1 MSRMRIVIASDLHY
15 PTINGVA
22 TFGRNLAQGL
32 AEKGHEVIVIAPS
45 QTGKKYQEVDK
56 NYTIV
61 RTASLPFPF
70 YQNFRISVSPYLEV
84 KKIIEE
90 YQPDIIH
97 IQTPLGIGRAALGVA
112 KKLDIPVIATNHSM
126 PENLID
132 NLKLLAPFARPIRYV
147 MKSYGLWFHNNTD
160 YITLPT
166 QAAIDM
172 FDDLRQATK
181 VPVRPVS
188 NGIDLSRFKPG
199 KVPSYFHNRIGLPT
213 DKPIIMYAGRLDS
226 EKHLHVLIKAAAR
239 VFKKVDAH
247 LLVVGHGNDAERL
260 WALTEKLGITDRIT
274 FTGRAA
280 DEDMPLLYRT
290 ASVLA
295 MPSPAELQSI
305 VALEALASG
314 LPIVAVRAGALHEL
328 CQDGRN
334 GYLCKVD
341 DDSQMAKLLIK
352 ILEDKKICTR
362 MSRESLLIAKQHD
375 LSATLNEFEAIYQQ
389 LLLAR
394 VKKTEKPVL
403 V

>member
-1 MSRMRIVIASDLHY
+1 MRIVIASDLHY

-45 QTGKKYQEVDK
+45 QTGKKHHEVDK
-56 NYTIV
+56 NYTIM

-70 YQNFRISVSPYLEV
+70 YQNFRISISPYDEV

-90 YQPDIIH
+90 FQPDIVH
-97 IQTPLGIGRAALGVA
+97 IQTPLGIGRAALGAA
-112 KKLDIPVIATNHSM
+112 KKFGIPIVATNHSM

-147 MKSYGLWFHNNTD
+147 MKEYGMWFHNNAS
-160 YITLPT
+160 YVTLPT

-172 FDDLRQATK
+172 FDDVAQYAK

-199 KVPSYFHNRIGLPT
+199 KVPSYFHRRIGLPT

-226 EKHLHVLIKAAAR
+226 EKHLPVLLRAAAR
-239 VFKKVDAH
+239 VFKKCDGH
-247 LLVVGHGNDAERL
+247 LLIVGHGNDAERL
-260 WALTEKLGITDRIT
+260 KNLAEHLGIADRVT

-280 DEDMPLLYRT
+280 DEDMPLFYRV
-290 ASVLA
+290 ANVLA

-314 LPIVAVRAGALHEL
+314 LPIVAVKAGALHEL
-328 CQDGRN
+328 CQEGRN
-334 GYLCKVD
+334 GYMCRVD
-341 DDSQMAKLLIK
+341 DDNQMAKLLLK
-352 ILEDKKICTR
+352 ILDDKKLRTR
-362 MSRESLLIAKQHD
+362 LGRESLLIAKQHD
-375 LSATLNEFEAIYQQ
+375 LHATLQQFEAIYEQ
-389 LLLAR
+389 LIAAR
-394 VKKTEKPVL
+394 VKKTEKVVL

>member
-1 MSRMRIVIASDLHY
+1 MSFMRIVIASDLHY

-32 AEKGHEVIVIAPS
+32 AKKGHEVIVIAPS
-45 QTGKKYQEVDK
+45 QTGKKYQETDT
-56 NYTIV
+56 NYTIM

-70 YQNFRISVSPYLEV
+70 YQNFRISISPYDEI
-84 KKIIEE
+84 KKIIEDF
-90 YQPDIIH
+90 QPDIIH
-97 IQTPLGIGRAALGVA
+97 IQTPLGIGRATLGVA
-112 KKLDIPVIATNHSM
+112 KRLGIPVVATNHSM

-147 MKSYGLWFHNNTD
+147 LKEYGMWFHNNAS
-160 YITLPT
+160 YVTLPT

-172 FDDLRQATK
+172 FGDVAQYAK

-199 KVPSYFHNRIGLPT
+199 SVPTYFHRRIGLPT

-226 EKHLHVLIKAAAR
+226 EKHLPVLLQAAAR
-239 VFKKVDAH
+239 VFKKCDAH
-247 LLVVGHGNDAERL
+247 LLIVGHGNDAERL
-260 WALTEKLGITDRIT
+260 RILAESLGITDRVT

-341 DDSQMAKLLIK
+341 DDTQMAKLLLQ
-352 ILEDKKICTR
+352 ILEDKKLRTR
-362 MSRESLLIAKQHD
+362 FGRESLVIAKQHD
-375 LSATLNEFEAIYQQ
+375 LGATLQQFEEIYQQ
-389 LLLAR
+389 LIASRL
-394 VKKTEKPVL
+394 KKTEKPVL